1 MQTNPK
7 DQAREIVRISGVDA
21 RKCMKCGK
29 CSAACP
35 AFNEMDVHPHSMVKM
50 VEEGN
55 IQKLLNTRSFYKCL
69 SCFACVERC
78 PRSVEP
84 AKLMEAL
91 RLADI
96 RRQGAN
102 HMDADDIPG
111 LLNDMLP
118 QQLIVSVLRKYSK

>member
-1 MQTNPK
+1 MLHNFK
-7 DQAREIVRISGVDA
+7 EEAREIVRISGVDA

-29 CSAACP
+29 CSAVCP
-35 AFNEMDVHPHSMVKM
+35 SFDEMDVHPHRIVKM

-55 IQKLLNTRSFYKCL
+55 IQALLASRSFYKCV
-69 SCFACVERC
+69 SCFACMERC

-84 AKLMEAL
+84 AKLVEAL
-91 RLADI
+91 RLASI

-111 LLNDMLP
+111 LLDEALP
-118 QQLIVSVLRKYSK
+118 QQLIVSALRKYSK